1 MLVSLKVE
9 EQHRPALQAID
20 RQLKSLRFG
29 KIILVVKDGEI
40 LDLIREERCRIS
52 DLTPTKEALFE
63 DTMEAPF

>member
-29 KIILVVKDGEI
+29 KITLVVKDGEI
-40 LDLIREERCRIS
+40 LDLIREERCRMS
-52 DLTPTKEALFE
+52 DLTPPK
-63 DTMEAPF
+63 EAPFKDTVQET